1 MPAKLAPVA
10 VPGNAGRIPSV
21 RLTKEFSADR
31 YARGLASWTW
41 IDLTGK
47 TARFASLFGDV
58 FFEADDGWWFL
69 DTVEGT
75 LSRPWD
81 GRISMDFTL
90 ASPEGRDRFLLGAM
104 ASAA

>member
-1 MPAKLAPVA
+1 AAVA
-10 VPGNAGRIPSV
+10 DSGIAGKMVIV
-21 RLTKEFSADR
+21 RLTKEFSAER

-75 LSRPWD
+75 LSHPWD
-81 GRISMDFTL
+81 GRISMNFTL
-90 ASPEGRDRFLLGAM
+90 ESPAGRDRFLLAGM
-104 ASAA
+104 SSSALEGGI